1 MPNLDSFL
9 ILSFM
14 LFHIEHD
21 VSILCVFTTYLST
34 LITTC
39 RIESPLDDLKQ
50 RNSSKAECRHN
61 MTENSQTATVLY
73 SFVYHVS
80 FACTDSV
87 VYVLSRRAI
96 LHRCIASWRKKRQVA
111 FSWPLNQTTFSSAI
125 WFLFQLLTQVVSST
139 TNRSR
144 VGELDNKPGAQW
156 FW

>member
-1 MPNLDSFL
+1 MRTYLRGLRVTSSTCPMISIL
-9 ILSFM
+9 IPSWFSQFM

-80 FACTDSV
+80 LPAQILWCTCSQEERSYTDALLAGERRDKLLFLDLSTKQRFQVRFDS
-87 VYVLSRRAI
+87 Y
-96 LHRCIASWRKKRQVA
+96 
-111 FSWPLNQTTFSSAI
+111 SSC
-125 WFLFQLLTQVVSST
+125 
-139 TNRSR
+139 
-144 VGELDNKPGAQW
+144 
-156 FW
+156 